1 MQYWQPTTWLKLSM
15 AVAVVTIVLKATAWW
30 VTDSVA
36 LLSDAMESFVNLA
49 GAMFAWRMVLVAQQP
64 ADDEHPYGHHKAEYF
79 SSGFEG
85 ILIFGAA
92 AGILWSTF
100 DRWLNPAPLQALD
113 MGLALSVVSSAL
125 NGFLAWGM
133 LRAARRFR
141 SKALEG
147 DARHL
152 FTDVWTSA
160 GVVLGLVL
168 AWATGWWWLDLL
180 AAVVV
185 ALNIAREGAHLIWES
200 SQGLM
205 DEAVDAETQATIARV
220 LEGFVHQREGSDI
233 VRFDHLSTRR
243 AGPRCFVDVHMHMP
257 GAWSLQRAA
266 AVRGSV
272 EQALMAEVPGLR
284 ATIQLLP
291 NDVEAHFH
299 DEQDLR

>member
-1 MQYWQPTTWLKLSM
+1 MVV
-15 AVAVVTIVLKATAWW
+15 AVATILLKTLAWW
-30 VTDSVA
+30 LTDSVA

-49 GAMFAWRMVLVAQQP
+49 GAMFAWRMVLVAEQP
-64 ADDEHPYGHHKAEYF
+64 ADDAHPYGHHKAEYF

-85 ILIFGAA
+85 ILILGAA
-92 AGILWSTF
+92 VGILWSTV
-100 DRWLNPAPLQALD
+100 DRWLHPQALQALD
-113 MGLALSVVSSAL
+113 MGLALSVLSSAL

-133 LRAARRFR
+133 LRAAQRFR

-160 GVVLGLVL
+160 GVVVGLLL
-168 AWATGWWWLDLL
+168 AWVTGWWWLDLL
-180 AAVVV
+180 AAVLVG
-185 ALNIAREGAHLIWES
+185 LNIAREGMHLIWES

-205 DEAVDAETQATIARV
+205 DEAVDQATQSQIHQV
-220 LEGFVHQREGSDI
+220 LAGFTHQREGHDI
-233 VRFDHLSTRR
+233 VRFDHLYTRR
-243 AGPRCFVDVHMHMP
+243 AGHRCFVDVHMHMP

-272 EQALMAEVPGLR
+272 EQALMAAVPGLR

-291 NDVEAHFH
+291 TDVEALFH
-299 DEQDLR
+299 EEHDIR